1 MNALTNQVPSTV
13 PIPVANPVLTVVMKN
28 FSKVLAL
35 AGENKLLSLLILLI
49 VDLFFFLPHIFYGF
63 SSF

>member
-1 MNALTNQVPSTV
+1 M
-13 PIPVANPVLTVVMKN
+13 PVANPVIIVVIKN

-49 VDLFFFLPHIFYGF
+49 VDLFLFFTTLFLLFF
-63 SSF
+63 STFKTSMDLNMYH